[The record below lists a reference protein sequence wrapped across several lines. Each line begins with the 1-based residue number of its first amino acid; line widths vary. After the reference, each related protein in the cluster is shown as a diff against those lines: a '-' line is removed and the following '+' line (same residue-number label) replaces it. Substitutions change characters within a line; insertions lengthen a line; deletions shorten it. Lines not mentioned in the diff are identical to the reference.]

1 MLKCQNLRNPYLA
14 FYVSQETASFKEEEG
29 GDDARS
35 VWPLCP
41 GLYTWYNGCYSGLRS
56 SNAEPIP
63 KKQPQFGSRSE
74 TRPREA
80 GIASNRESAM
90 SR

>member
-1 MLKCQNLRNPYLA
+1 MTPSQHGPLMPWAAHVIQWLVQRVAKPQGGANPQNQ
-14 FYVSQETASFKEEEG
+14 S
-29 GDDARS
+29 
-35 VWPLCP
+35 
-41 GLYTWYNGCYSGLRS
+41 
-56 SNAEPIP
+56 
-63 KKQPQFGSRSE
+63 QFGSRAE